1 MPETDAQSGTVLANA
16 ILKPLVIA
24 RVLDGLKP
32 RDRDAL
38 TLVQQHEGQIPAAVL
53 EREFGGVRA
62 HTNFPNPRAYLLA
75 LEQPAAPT
83 ERLWLLGL
91 LMIHGAAYA
100 IPTDMLPLLPPA
112 PPRQREIVL
121 PPAAAPEQ
129 VAEADART
137 LERSLLMLLT
147 LAQDGLLE
155 VIPAGAMNKASLA
168 RIARL
173 WDPNDQLKD
182 AWREEHWP
190 YIQFVRRVAEG
201 AGLLRVSADS
211 RLRPTQAALDWLRQ
225 PPLER
230 ARHLL
235 EGWVESKWDELASF
249 QGIKIQRGY
258 FRDLPGAKRAILRLL
273 GQAPPGQ
280 WVTLADLVAQVK
292 LVEPDFARPDGRY
305 DTWGLIGYDRQP
317 LNGFVHWDQVEGE
330 QLKHIVSGTLR
341 WLGLADLGM
350 VDQRGVSFRLSPLG
364 AALLAGAP
372 APPVPPDEPLVLQPN
387 FEVIVP
393 PHASP
398 FARFQLARIAAR
410 SGGAEAEIYVLTKRS
425 IQAALDRGIALD
437 DIMRFL
443 TEQSANPPP
452 QNVAASLREW
462 AGQHGQVTLRRGVL
476 LEAGDPLVLAQI
488 RRDKRV
494 RMPKFE
500 PLGDLAWLI
509 RDGDAPELAERLRKA
524 GYGLSGDGAGP
535 AVPLREHDLT
545 VLCAALEFYARA
557 CDELEIESDASGAL
571 RQRVARLL
579 PDRALNR
586 AYQSGR
592 AALDRLRERLGEQT
606 ITRQGD
612 QETRR

>member
-1 MPETDAQSGTVLANA
+1 LPEADAQSSTVLASA
-16 ILKPLVIA
+16 ILQPSAIA

-38 TLVQQHEGQIPAAVL
+38 TLVQQHDGLIPAAVL
-53 EREFGGVRA
+53 EREFGTVRA
-62 HTNFPNPRAYLLA
+62 HTNYPNPRAYLLA

-91 LMIHGAAYA
+91 LISDGSAYA
-100 IPTDMLPLLPPA
+100 IPADLLPLLPPA
-112 PPRQREIVL
+112 PARQRELVL
-121 PPAAAPEQ
+121 PPAEAPDQ
-129 VAEADART
+129 VAEADERT
-137 LERSLLMLLT
+137 LERGLLMLLT
-147 LAQDGLLE
+147 LAQDGMLE
-155 VIPAGAMNKASLA
+155 VIPAGGLNKASLA

-173 WDPNDQLKD
+173 WDPNDKFKD

-190 YIQFVRRVAEG
+190 YVLFVRRIAEG

-230 ARHLL
+230 ARQLL
-235 EGWVESKWDELASF
+235 YGWVESKWDELASF
-249 QGIKIQRGY
+249 KGIKIQRGY
-258 FRDLPGAKRAILRLL
+258 FRDLAGAKRAILRLV

-280 WVTLADLVAQVK
+280 WVALADLVAQVK

-305 DTWGLIGYDRQP
+305 DTWGLLGYDRQP

-330 QLKHIVSGTLR
+330 QLKSIVSGTLR
-341 WLGLADLGM
+341 WLGLADLGL
-350 VDQRGVSFRLSPLG
+350 VGERGVSFRLTPLG

-372 APPVPPDEPLVLQPN
+372 APPAPPDEPLVLQPN
-387 FEVIVP
+387 FEVVVP

-398 FARFQLARIAAR
+398 YARFQLARIAAR
-410 SGGAEAEIYVLTKRS
+410 SGGAEAEIYALTKRS
-425 IQAALDRGIALD
+425 IQAALERGIALD

-443 TEQSANPPP
+443 ADQSASPPP

-476 LEAGDPLVLAQI
+476 LEADDPLVLEQI
-488 RRDKRV
+488 RRDRRV
-494 RMPKFE
+494 RMPAFE
-500 PLGDLAWLI
+500 PLGDSAWLI
-509 RDGDAPELAERLRKA
+509 REGDAPELAERLRKA

-557 CDELEIESDASGAL
+557 CDELAIENDASGAL
-571 RQRVARLL
+571 RRRVARLL

-586 AYQSGR
+586 AYQSSHE
-592 AALDRLRERLGEQT
+592 ALKRLKEHLGGE
-606 ITRQGD
+606 
-612 QETRR
+612 